1 MHIFGL
7 FYCQYRGIN
16 VIINC
21 HIFNKINKERWYNMG
36 VVISALVTFWVG
48 YLIYKKYKPQPVLFM
63 GGMLMMYLAVILG
76 YGQILGPK
84 ATTGSVFFDAFEFMR
99 ATLSS
104 TAGKLG
110 LNIMSVGAFAK
121 YMDKIGASR
130 ALVRLT
136 IKPLMALKSPYLVMS
151 GTWIVGMLIGLCINS
166 ASGLAM
172 LLMVTMFPIL
182 LGLGVSR
189 LSATAAVATTLCF
202 DWSPSD
208 TGTILSAETA
218 GVDPVIYWSHY
229 QVPIVAVAFI
239 VVGALHYFTQ
249 RYYDK
254 KEGHIVKPIEV
265 ETAAPDEQESATPAY
280 YAILPVIP
288 LALIL
293 SFSSLWI
300 ESIKVNIVMAMF
312 IGLFIGVL
320 CEYLR
325 WRDGKKVLGD
335 IQVFFDGLGLQM
347 ANVITL
353 IVAGQTFAKGL
364 ISMGTINVLIDGSK
378 SLGFGPMAMML
389 VMVAIIAVSA
399 IVMGSGNAPFF
410 AFAALTPAVA
420 SASGIHP
427 VLMLLPM
434 HFAASIMRNCS
445 PITAVIVVSS
455 GMGGV
460 SPFDLIKRTAIP
472 MAGAMA
478 VTLGITFFYYFS
490 QW

>member
-1 MHIFGL
+1 
-7 FYCQYRGIN
+7 
-16 VIINC
+16 
-21 HIFNKINKERWYNMG
+21 MG
-36 VVISALVTFWVG
+36 VVISAVITFWVG

-63 GGMLMMYLAVILG
+63 GGMIMMWLAAILG
-76 YGQILGPK
+76 YSQILGAK
-84 ATTGSVFFDAFEFMR
+84 ASTGSIFFDAFEFMR

-136 IKPLMALKSPYLVMS
+136 IRPLLALKSPYIVMS

-182 LGLGVSR
+182 VGLGVSR

-218 GVDPVIYWSHY
+218 GLDPVFYWSHY
-229 QVPIVAVAFI
+229 QVPIVAVAFV
-239 VVGALHYFTQ
+239 VVGILHYLTQ
-249 RYYDK
+249 KYMDK
-254 KEGHIVKPIEV
+254 RDGHVVKPIEV
-265 ETAAPDEQESATPAY
+265 ETTKDEADTAPAF

-300 ESIKVNIVMAMF
+300 TWIKMNIVMAMF
-312 IGLFIGVL
+312 IGLFIGVC
-320 CEYLR
+320 CEYIR
-325 WRDGKKVLGD
+325 WRDAKKVFDD
-335 IQVFFDGLGLQM
+335 IQTFFDGLGMQM

-353 IVAGQTFAKGL
+353 ILAGQTFAKGL
-364 ISMGTINVLIDGSK
+364 LCLGTINAMIDGSK
-378 SLGFGPMAMML
+378 GLGFGPMAMML
-389 VMVAIIAVSA
+389 VMVAIIAGSA

-420 SASGIHP
+420 TATGLHP

-460 SPFDLIKRTAIP
+460 SSFDLVKRTFIP
-472 MAGAMA
+472 MMGAMI
-478 VTLGITFFYYFS
+478 VTIGMTFFFYYTGY
-490 QW
+490 

>member
-1 MHIFGL
+1 M
-7 FYCQYRGIN
+7 GI
-16 VIINC
+16 VL
-21 HIFNKINKERWYNMG
+21 
-36 VVISALVTFWVG
+36 SALITFWVG
-48 YLIYKKYKPQPVLFM
+48 YLIYKKFKPQPVLFM
-63 GGMLMMYLAVILG
+63 GGIIMMYLAAILG
-76 YGQILGPK
+76 YGQILGAK
-84 ATTGSVFFDAFEFMR
+84 ATTGSVFFDAFEFIR
-99 ATLSS
+99 ATFSS
-104 TAGKLG
+104 NVGKLG

-130 ALVRLT
+130 SLVRLT

-218 GVDPVIYWSHY
+218 GVDPVFYWSHY
-229 QVPIVAVAFI
+229 QVPIVAVAFV
-239 VVGALHYFTQ
+239 VVGVLHYLTQ
-249 RYYDK
+249 KYMDK
-254 KEGHIVKPIEV
+254 RDGHVVKPMEV
-265 ETAAPDEQESATPAY
+265 ERVQDEADNAPIW

-300 ESIKVNIVMAMF
+300 TWIKMNIVMAMF
-312 IGLFIGVL
+312 IGMFVGVI
-320 CEYLR
+320 CEYIR

-335 IQVFFDGLGLQM
+335 IQTFFDGLGMQM

-353 IVAGQTFAKGL
+353 VVAGQTFAKGL
-364 ISMGTINVLIDGSK
+364 ISMGAINTLIDGSK
-378 SLGFGPMAMML
+378 GLGFGPMAMML

-399 IVMGSGNAPFF
+399 VVMGSGNAPFF

-420 SASGIHP
+420 AHTGLHP

-434 HFAASIMRNCS
+434 HFAASIMRSCS

-455 GMGGV
+455 GMGEV
-460 SPFDLIKRTAIP
+460 SSFDLVKRTTIP
-472 MAGAMA
+472 MLGALA
-478 VTLGITFFYYFS
+478 VTIGMTFFFYYTG
-490 QW
+490 W

>member
-1 MHIFGL
+1 M
-7 FYCQYRGIN
+7 GI
-16 VIINC
+16 
-21 HIFNKINKERWYNMG
+21 
-36 VVISALVTFWVG
+36 VISAIITFWVG

-63 GGMLMMYLAVILG
+63 GGIIMMYIAAMLG
-76 YGQILGPK
+76 YSQILGAK
-84 ATTGSVFFDAFEFMR
+84 ATTGSVIFDAFEFIR

-104 TAGKLG
+104 NVGKLG

-130 ALVRLT
+130 SLVRLT

-151 GTWIVGMLIGLCINS
+151 GTWIIGMLIGLCINS

-218 GVDPVIYWSHY
+218 GVDPVVYWSHY
-229 QVPIVAVAFI
+229 QVPIVAVAFV
-239 VVGALHYFTQ
+239 VVGILHYLTQ
-249 RYYDK
+249 KYMDK
-254 KEGHIVKPIEV
+254 RDGHIVQPMEV
-265 ETAAPDEQESATPAY
+265 EKIEEEADNAPMW

-300 ESIKVNIVMAMF
+300 TTIKMNIVMAMF
-312 IGLFIGVL
+312 IGLTIGVI
-320 CEYLR
+320 CEYGR
-325 WRDGKKVLGD
+325 WRDGQKVLGD
-335 IQVFFDGLGLQM
+335 IQTFFDGLGMQM

-353 IVAGQTFAKGL
+353 VVAGQTFAKGL
-364 ISMGTINVLIDGSK
+364 VSMGAITTLIDGSK
-378 SLGFGPMAMML
+378 NLGFGPMAMML

-420 SASGIHP
+420 AHSGLHP

-460 SPFDLIKRTAIP
+460 SSFDLVKRTAIP
-472 MAGAMA
+472 MAGAMI
-478 VTLGITFFYYFS
+478 VTIGMTFFYYYTG
-490 QW
+490 W

>member
-1 MHIFGL
+1 
-7 FYCQYRGIN
+7 
-16 VIINC
+16 
-21 HIFNKINKERWYNMG
+21 MG
-36 VVISALVTFWVG
+36 VVISAVVTFWVG
-48 YLIYKKYKPQPVLFM
+48 YMIYKKYKPQPVLIL
-63 GGMLMMYLAVILG
+63 GGMILMYLAVLFG

-99 ATLSS
+99 SAMSS
-104 TAGKLG
+104 NVGKLG
-110 LNIMSVGAFAK
+110 LNIMSVGAFAR

-136 IKPLMALKSPYLVMS
+136 IKPLLALKSPYLVLS

-229 QVPIVAVAFI
+229 QVPIVAIAFV

-249 RYYDK
+249 KYMDK
-254 KEGHIVKPIEV
+254 RDGHVVKPIEV
-265 ETAAPDEQESATPAY
+265 EVTRDEADTAPGI
-280 YAILPVIP
+280 YAILPIIP

-300 ESIKVNIVMAMF
+300 TTIKMNIVMAMF
-312 IGLFIGVL
+312 IGLFIGMV
-320 CEYLR
+320 CEYIR
-325 WRDGKKVLGD
+325 WRDGKKVMGD
-335 IQVFFDGLGLQM
+335 CQTFFDGLGMQM

-353 IVAGQTFAKGL
+353 IIAGQTFAQGL
-364 ISMGTINVLIDGSK
+364 LSMGTINTLIEGSK
-378 SLGFGPMAMML
+378 GLGFGPMAMML
-389 VMVAIIAVSA
+389 VMVAIIGFSA

-420 SASGIHP
+420 AATGCHP

-434 HFAASIMRNCS
+434 HFAASIMRNLS

-455 GMGGV
+455 GMGEV
-460 SPFDLIKRTAIP
+460 SSFDLVKRTAIP
-472 MAGAMA
+472 MMGAMA
-478 VTLGITFFYYFS
+478 VTIGMTFFYYYTG
-490 QW
+490 W

>member
-1 MHIFGL
+1 M
-7 FYCQYRGIN
+7 GI
-16 VIINC
+16 VL
-21 HIFNKINKERWYNMG
+21 
-36 VVISALVTFWVG
+36 SALITFWVG
-48 YLIYKKYKPQPVLFM
+48 YLIYKKFKPQPVLFM
-63 GGMLMMYLAVILG
+63 GGIIMMYLAAILG
-76 YGQILGPK
+76 YGQILGAK
-84 ATTGSVFFDAFEFMR
+84 ATTGSVFFDAFEFIR
-99 ATLSS
+99 ATFSS
-104 TAGKLG
+104 NVGKLG

-130 ALVRLT
+130 SLVRLT

-218 GVDPVIYWSHY
+218 GVDPVFYWSHY
-229 QVPIVAVAFI
+229 QVPIVAVAFV
-239 VVGALHYFTQ
+239 VVGVLHYLTQ
-249 RYYDK
+249 KYMDK
-254 KEGHIVKPIEV
+254 RDGHVVKPMEV
-265 ETAAPDEQESATPAY
+265 EKVQDEADNAPLW

-300 ESIKVNIVMAMF
+300 TWIKMNIVMAMF
-312 IGLFIGVL
+312 IGLFVGVI
-320 CEYLR
+320 CEYIR

-335 IQVFFDGLGLQM
+335 IQTFFDGLGMQM

-353 IVAGQTFAKGL
+353 VVAGQTFAKGL
-364 ISMGTINVLIDGSK
+364 ISMGAINTLIDGSK
-378 SLGFGPMAMML
+378 GLGFGPMAMML

-399 IVMGSGNAPFF
+399 VVMGSGNAPFF

-420 SASGIHP
+420 AHTGLHP

-434 HFAASIMRNCS
+434 HFAASIMRSCS

-455 GMGGV
+455 GMGEV
-460 SPFDLIKRTAIP
+460 SSFDLVKRTTIP
-472 MAGAMA
+472 MLGALA
-478 VTLGITFFYYFS
+478 VTIGMTFFFYYTG
-490 QW
+490 W

>member
-1 MHIFGL
+1 M
-7 FYCQYRGIN
+7 GIVIS
-16 VIINC
+16 VII
-21 HIFNKINKERWYNMG
+21 
-36 VVISALVTFWVG
+36 TFWVG

-63 GGMLMMYLAVILG
+63 GGIIMMYIAAMLG
-76 YGQILGPK
+76 YSQILGAK
-84 ATTGSVFFDAFEFMR
+84 ATTGSVIFDAFEFIR
-99 ATLSS
+99 ATFRSNV
-104 TAGKLG
+104 GKLG

-121 YMDKIGASR
+121 YMDKISASR
-130 ALVRLT
+130 SLVRLT

-151 GTWIVGMLIGLCINS
+151 GTWIIGMLIGLCINS

-218 GVDPVIYWSHY
+218 GVDPVVYWSHY
-229 QVPIVAVAFI
+229 QVPIVAVAFV
-239 VVGALHYFTQ
+239 VVGVLHYLTQ
-249 RYYDK
+249 KYMDK
-254 KEGHIVKPIEV
+254 RDGHIVQPMEV
-265 ETAAPDEQESATPAY
+265 EKVEEEADNAPMW

-300 ESIKVNIVMAMF
+300 TTIKMNIVMAMF
-312 IGLFIGVL
+312 IGMTIGVM
-320 CEYLR
+320 CEYGR
-325 WRDGKKVLGD
+325 WRDGQKVLGD
-335 IQVFFDGLGLQM
+335 IQTFFDGLGMQM

-353 IVAGQTFAKGL
+353 VVAGQTFAKGL
-364 ISMGTINVLIDGSK
+364 VSMGAITTLIDGSK
-378 SLGFGPMAMML
+378 NLGFGPMAMML

-420 SASGIHP
+420 AHSGLHP

-460 SPFDLIKRTAIP
+460 SSFDLVKRTAIP
-472 MAGAMA
+472 MAGAMI
-478 VTLGITFFYYFS
+478 VTIGMTFFYYYTG
-490 QW
+490 W

>member
-1 MHIFGL
+1 
-7 FYCQYRGIN
+7 
-16 VIINC
+16 
-21 HIFNKINKERWYNMG
+21 MG
-36 VVISALVTFWVG
+36 VVISAVVTFWVG
-48 YLIYKKYKPQPVLFM
+48 YMIYKKYKAQPVLIL
-63 GGMLMMYLAVILG
+63 GGMILMYLAVLLG

-84 ATTGSVFFDAFEFMR
+84 ATTGSVIFDAFEFMR
-99 ATLSS
+99 SAMSS
-104 TAGKLG
+104 NVGKLG
-110 LNIMSVGAFAK
+110 LNIMSVGAFAR

-136 IKPLMALKSPYLVMS
+136 IKPLLALKSPYLVLS

-229 QVPIVAVAFI
+229 QVPIVAVAFV

-249 RYYDK
+249 KYMDK
-254 KEGHIVKPIEV
+254 RDGHVVKPIEV
-265 ETAAPDEQESATPAY
+265 EVTRDEADTAPGF
-280 YAILPVIP
+280 YAILPIIP

-300 ESIKVNIVMAMF
+300 TTIKMNIVMAMF
-312 IGLFIGVL
+312 IGLFIGMV
-320 CEYLR
+320 CEYIR
-325 WRDGKKVLGD
+325 WRDGKKVLD
-335 IQVFFDGLGLQM
+335 DCQTFFDGLGMQM

-353 IVAGQTFAKGL
+353 IIAGQTFAQGL
-364 ISMGTINVLIDGSK
+364 LSMGTINTLIEGSK
-378 SLGFGPMAMML
+378 GLGFGPMAMML
-389 VMVAIIAVSA
+389 VMVAIIGFSA

-420 SASGIHP
+420 AATGCHP

-434 HFAASIMRNCS
+434 HFAASIMRNLS

-455 GMGGV
+455 GMGEV
-460 SPFDLIKRTAIP
+460 SSFDLVKRTAIP
-472 MAGAMA
+472 MLGAMA
-478 VTLGITFFYYFS
+478 VTIGMTFFYYYTG
-490 QW
+490 W

>member
-1 MHIFGL
+1 MGL
-7 FYCQYRGIN
+7 
-16 VIINC
+16 
-21 HIFNKINKERWYNMG
+21 
-36 VVISALVTFWVG
+36 VISALVTFWVG
-48 YLIYKKYKPQPVLFM
+48 YMIYKKYKPQPVLFM
-63 GGMLMMYLAVILG
+63 GGLILMYIAVALG
-76 YGQILGPK
+76 YGEILGKK
-84 ATTGSVFFDAFEFMR
+84 AATGSVFIDAFEFMR
-99 ATLSS
+99 TSLSS

-218 GVDPVIYWSHY
+218 GVDPVFYWSHY
-229 QVPIVAVAFI
+229 QVPIVAVAFV
-239 VVGALHYFTQ
+239 VVGVLHFVTQ
-249 RYYDK
+249 KYMDK
-254 KEGHIVKPIEV
+254 LDGHVVKPIEV
-265 ETAAPDEQESATPAY
+265 ETVKDEADNAPAF
-280 YAILPVIP
+280 YAILPVLP
-288 LALIL
+288 LAMIL

-300 ESIKVNIVMAMF
+300 TWIKMNIVVAMF
-312 IGLFIGVL
+312 IGLFIGMI
-320 CEYLR
+320 CEYIR
-325 WRDGKKVLGD
+325 WRDGYKVLGD
-335 IQVFFDGLGLQM
+335 IQTFFDGLGMQM

-353 IVAGQTFAKGL
+353 ILAGQVFAKGL
-364 ISMGTINVLIDGSK
+364 LTMGTITSFIEGSK
-378 SLGFGPMAMML
+378 GLGFGPMAMML
-389 VMVAIIAVSA
+389 VMVAIIGVSA
-399 IVMGSGNAPFF
+399 VVMGSGNAPFF

-420 SASGIHP
+420 AASGVHP

-434 HFAASIMRNCS
+434 HFAASIMRSCS

-460 SPFDLIKRTAIP
+460 SSFDLVKRTAIP
-472 MAGAMA
+472 MAGAML
-478 VTLGITFFYYFS
+478 VTIGMTFFFYYTGY
-490 QW
+490 